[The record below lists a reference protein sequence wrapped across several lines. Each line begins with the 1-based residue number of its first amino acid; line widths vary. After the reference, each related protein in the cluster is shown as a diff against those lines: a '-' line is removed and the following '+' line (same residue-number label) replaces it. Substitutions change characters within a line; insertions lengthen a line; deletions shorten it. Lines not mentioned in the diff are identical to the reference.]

1 MINPAAKPNAALAR
15 HGLEVTADGKTP
27 FASSQASV
35 FAFPYDATAGTVGNK
50 KAVITNKYGFPTT
63 STLRI
68 PTSNLDALLA
78 QRGSSDNIDSPATVI
93 DSGRSQ
99 TGIFNIA
106 SILATPVDYY
116 DAGDVLG
123 WGLRAA

>member
-1 MINPAAKPNAALAR
+1 MINPAAKPNAALDR
-15 HGLEVTADGKTP
+15 HGLELTADGKTP
-27 FASSQASV
+27 LVSSQASV
-35 FAFPYDATAGTVGNK
+35 SAFPYDATAGTFGNK
-50 KAVITNKYGFPTT
+50 KAGFPTT

-68 PTSNLDALLA
+68 PISNLDALLA
-78 QRGSSDNIDSPATVI
+78 QRGSSDNIDSPTTVI

>member
-1 MINPAAKPNAALAR
+1 MVWNLQRMAR
-15 HGLEVTADGKTP
+15 HPWSLPKPACLHSPTMP
-27 FASSQASV
+27 LL
-35 FAFPYDATAGTVGNK
+35 
-50 KAVITNKYGFPTT
+50 GFPTT

-78 QRGSSDNIDSPATVI
+78 QRGSSDNIDSPTTGI